1 MGEFDT
7 IGRNIRKD
15 VPKDKIVI
23 PYRWVSTCKWNDEG
37 RLTKYKARLVGW
49 VFFNGSEVYRKK
61 KRLIGA

>member
-37 RLTKYKARLVGW
+37 RLTKYKARLVG
-49 VFFNGSEVYRKK
+49 
-61 KRLIGA
+61 